1 MGPEYTGARS
11 PFNNVSINYKTFSI
25 NNNYFFLLN
34 RLEADNTALT
44 VGAQVNA
51 SAETSVA
58 HEAVAQVN
66 ASAETAVSHEA
77 VAQVNASAETA
88 VSHEDVYD
96 EQLAGDFT
104 QTSNYYNNINFISIL

>member
-66 ASAETAVSHEA
+66 ASAETAVSHE
-77 VAQVNASAETA
+77 
-88 VSHEDVYD
+88 DVYD

-104 QTSNYYNNINFISIL
+104 QTSNYFNNINFISIL

>member
-51 SAETSVA
+51 SAET
-58 HEAVAQVN
+58 
-66 ASAETAVSHEA
+66 AVSHEA

-104 QTSNYYNNINFISIL
+104 QTSNYFNNIDFISIL

>member
-11 PFNNVSINYKTFSI
+11 PFNNVSKNYKTFSI

-44 VGAQVNA
+44 VG
-51 SAETSVA
+51 
-58 HEAVAQVN
+58 AQVN

-104 QTSNYYNNINFISIL
+104 QTSNYFNNINFISIL

>member
-66 ASAETAVSHEA
+66 ASAETAVSHE
-77 VAQVNASAETA
+77 
-88 VSHEDVYD
+88 DVYD

-104 QTSNYYNNINFISIL
+104 QTSNYFNNIDFISIL

>member
-51 SAETSVA
+51 SAET
-58 HEAVAQVN
+58 
-66 ASAETAVSHEA
+66 AVSHEA

-104 QTSNYYNNINFISIL
+104 QTSNYFNNINFISIL

>member
-11 PFNNVSINYKTFSI
+11 PFNNVSKNYKTFSI

-44 VGAQVNA
+44 VG
-51 SAETSVA
+51 
-58 HEAVAQVN
+58 AQVN

-104 QTSNYYNNINFISIL
+104 QTSNYLKNINFISIL